1 MTGVIDVQKSEKRF
15 NEMGMYNKLITETFR
30 QGAETM
36 DLIASVGRRR
46 FDGQLDLGAFDRK
59 LNLTDF
65 DVTGIRLALR

>member
-1 MTGVIDVQKSEKRF
+1 MKRAF
-15 NEMGMYNKLITETFR
+15 P

-36 DLIASVGRRR
+36 DLISSVGRRR

-65 DVTGIRLALR
+65 DVAGIRLALRL